1 MRRTSQNAEMRV
13 CLLFFSSQCPFA
25 EKAEMPLSV
34 LKIIHELDTKSKL
47 VTEKQKTLN
56 SERNPNLRELS
67 QTEATKNPE
76 KLSPVCVRT
85 RSNLLN
91 SSHRS

>member
-1 MRRTSQNAEMRV
+1 
-13 CLLFFSSQCPFA
+13 
-25 EKAEMPLSV
+25 MPLSV

-47 VTEKQKTLN
+47 DTEKQRTLN
-56 SERNPNLRELS
+56 SEGDHKLKELS
-67 QTEATKNPE
+67 QTEATQKPE

-91 SSHRS
+91 SSHLL